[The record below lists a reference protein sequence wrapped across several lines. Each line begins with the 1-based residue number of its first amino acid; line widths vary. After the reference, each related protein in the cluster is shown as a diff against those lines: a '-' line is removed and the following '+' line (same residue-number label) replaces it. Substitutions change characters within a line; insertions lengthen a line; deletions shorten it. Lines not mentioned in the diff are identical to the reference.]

1 MSYQHLTLEERYC
14 PAEFREKGLSIRVI
28 ARILKRSPSTINR
41 ELRRNR
47 EKSGY
52 QWTASLLPK
61 GCNFLDVSQ
70 AEFDRVLDLINHR
83 PRKRLAW
90 LSSFD
95 VFLRLLLLL
104 DNLPKASAIPSF
116 PRARKKL
123 TCAQKKIHLSST
135 YHDPKTGARLSEASL
150 LLRGKQRRLAHAQRP
165 LPRRGKAAPTSL
177 SRLLHHICLHAFPA
191 PIPLVKPLNTRL
203 RAEIQHCRRI
213 FPSKT
218 QELTANSPPLIFRQH
233 EYFCDRAKEVPVCQ
247 KPQASHERIPIISG
261 DVQRPGQR
269 RARLFQ
275 IILSRPDALGKGQKC
290 LCRYLTVVNSVFH
303 AQHPFPTAPAFPKKD
318 EHSLEMA

>member
-14 PAEFREKGLSIRVI
+14 PAEFREKGLIVASGDRTNTQTI
-28 ARILKRSPSTINR
+28 AVDHQPSA
-41 ELRRNR
+41 RRNR

-123 TCAQKKIHLSST
+123 TCARKKST
-135 YHDPKTGARLSEASL
+135 CHQHIMTRKPAR
-150 LLRGKQRRLAHAQRP
+150 
-165 LPRRGKAAPTSL
+165 
-177 SRLLHHICLHAFPA
+177 
-191 PIPLVKPLNTRL
+191 
-203 RAEIQHCRRI
+203 
-213 FPSKT
+213 
-218 QELTANSPPLIFRQH
+218 
-233 EYFCDRAKEVPVCQ
+233 
-247 KPQASHERIPIISG
+247 
-261 DVQRPGQR
+261 
-269 RARLFQ
+269 
-275 IILSRPDALGKGQKC
+275 
-290 LCRYLTVVNSVFH
+290 
-303 AQHPFPTAPAFPKKD
+303 AFPKRPCSSGASGVAWHM
-318 EHSLEMA
+318 HSVPCPAGARQRQPASHAFSITYACMPFRHPFRS